1 MANENRN
8 IYVLREDWEKK
19 NKQIDE
25 DIKKNTIAISGLKS
39 EIEKSTI
46 YAKQS
51 YEVQKE
57 MGSDIKEL
65 AKDIRNQSTDVI
77 NLTNKVNT
85 HDDKIKGIQGT
96 IDEKQ
101 KGSVQIIVAIIG
113 VSGVIITAAAAFLQN
128 LF

>member
-1 MANENRN
+1 MVNENN
-8 IYVLREDWEKK
+8 SIYVLKEDWEKK
-19 NKQIDE
+19 NEQIDE
-25 DIKKNTIAISGLKS
+25 DIKNNTLAINDLKS

-57 MGSDIKEL
+57 MGKDVKEL
-65 AKDIRNQSTDVI
+65 AKEMRNQSTDVL
-77 NLTNKVNT
+77 NLSNAVKN

-113 VSGVIITAAAAFLQN
+113 VSGVIFTAAAAFLQN
-128 LF
+128 IF

>member
-1 MANENRN
+1 M
-8 IYVLREDWEKK
+8 LREDWEKK
-19 NKQIDE
+19 NEQYDE
-25 DIKKNTIAISGLKS
+25 DIKRNTLAINDLKS

-65 AKDIRNQSTDVI
+65 AKDIRNQSTDVL

-85 HDDKIKGIQGT
+85 HDDKIKRIQGT

-113 VSGVIITAAAAFLQN
+113 VSGVIVTAAAAFLQH

>member
-1 MANENRN
+1 MANENNN
-8 IYVLREDWEKK
+8 IYVLKKDWEKK
-19 NKQIDE
+19 NEQIDE
-25 DIKKNTIAISGLKS
+25 DIKNNTLAISGLKS

-57 MGSDIKEL
+57 MGQDVKEL
-65 AKDIRNQSTDVI
+65 AKEMRNQSTDVI
-77 NLTNKVNT
+77 NLTNKVNY

-113 VSGVIITAAAAFLQN
+113 VSGVIVTAAAAFLQH

>member
-1 MANENRN
+1 MEAGR
-8 IYVLREDWEKK
+8 REREKK
-19 NKQIDE
+19 NEQIDE
-25 DIKKNTIAISGLKS
+25 DIKNNTLAISGLKS

-57 MGSDIKEL
+57 MGQDVKEL
-65 AKDIRNQSTDVI
+65 AKEMRNQSTDVI

-113 VSGVIITAAAAFLQN
+113 VSGVIVTAAAAFLQH